1 MSEGGLHARTDRPW
15 RIATWRIA
23 PEDYAGLDRE
33 VAPVVA
39 EIKAQPG
46 YVAGYQLRSALD
58 RVMTVTLWQDAAS
71 MEAAFAA
78 AAPKLAPLVQ
88 SGRMER
94 LDVHSYPAEEWA

>member
-1 MSEGGLHARTDRPW
+1 MYA

-23 PEDYAGLDRE
+23 AEDYAALDRE

-46 YVAGYQLRSALD
+46 YIAGYQLRSAPD
-58 RVMTVTLWQDAAS
+58 TVMTITLWEDEAN

-78 AAPKLAPLVQ
+78 AASKLGPLMQ
-88 SGRMER
+88 TGRMER
-94 LDVHSYPAEEWA
+94 LAVQSYPAEEWA

>member
-1 MSEGGLHARTDRPW
+1 MHA

-23 PEDYAGLDRE
+23 AEDYAALDRE

-46 YVAGYQLRSALD
+46 YVAGYQLRAAAD
-58 RVMTVTLWQDAAS
+58 TVMTVTLWEDEAS

-78 AAPKLAPLVQ
+78 AAPKLAPLAQ
-88 SGRMER
+88 AGRMER
-94 LDVHSYPAEEWA
+94 LDVQSYPAEEWA